1 MLTGVGCGTDAER
14 TYAGLSSRR
23 IELDVAGYVLRYLA
37 PPWQHVPDDPLST
50 GARKSVPIGGSSYP
64 ILAKS
69 GAVLEIPRESN
80 GDDEAELSFPNYRLE
95 TALVECSAEGTEEQS
110 CASYLA
116 GLDYEARMS
125 EGMFDRFGPEP
136 RQRTNDFGQKYYE
149 LMGQTDATGRFR
161 RVVFFEGAGA
171 PEQIAGWMLIEAN
184 PDLGDREVTELVDAF
199 QMLAG
204 TGAEP

>member
-14 TYAGLSSRR
+14 TYAGLSSQRV
-23 IELDVAGYVLRYLA
+23 ELEVAGYVVRYLA
-37 PPWQHVPDDPLST
+37 PPWQRMPDDPLST
-50 GARKSVPIGGSSYP
+50 GARKSVSIGGDSYP

-80 GDDEAELSFPNYRLE
+80 VEEEEGLSFPKYRLE
-95 TALVECSAEGTEEQS
+95 AALVACAAEDTEQLS
-110 CASYLA
+110 CAAYLA
-116 GLDYEARMS
+116 GLDYEARMG

-136 RQRTNDFGQKYYE
+136 RQSSNDFGQKYYE

-161 RVVFFEGAGA
+161 RVVFFEGAEA
-171 PEQIAGWMLIEAN
+171 AEQIAGWLLIEAN
-184 PDLGDREVTELVDAF
+184 PDLGEREVTELVDAF

-204 TGAEP
+204 GEAEP